1 MGFTVDLKAFERQLN
16 DIEKRALPDA
26 ARGYLNE
33 IAFQSRTALRAQMEK
48 DFDRPNKFTLSA
60 FLVKKADKKDGQRME
75 ATIFARPEQE
85 EYLAFQVFGGVRR
98 KGDVGATPWDV
109 VVGADRSDR
118 HGNVPRRYL
127 AQTAKKAKRE
137 RDQRAK
143 LRTRRAAAKA
153 SPKKRKVDLTWVTR
167 SKNKPGTFFGTIKG
181 RKGYWERPERSL
193 AAPIRVRGIKSVR
206 TTGRLRP
213 LVSMSDQARYQAARF
228 KYADAVIA
236 THRKYGTQARF
247 AEELARA
254 LAKRSKT

>member
-1 MGFTVDLKAFERQLN
+1 MAFTVDLRAFERQLN

-48 DFDRPNKFTLSA
+48 DFDRPNAFTLSA

-85 EYLAFQVFGGVRR
+85 EYLRFQVFGGVRR

-109 VVGADRSDR
+109 VVGADKEDR
-118 HGNVPRRYL
+118 HSNVPRRYL

-153 SPKKRKVDLTWVTR
+153 SPKKGKADLSWVTR
-167 SKNKPGTFFGTIKG
+167 SKNKPGFFGTVKG
-181 RKGYWERPERSL
+181 WKGYWVRPERSL

-206 TTGRLRP
+206 TTGRLRA
-213 LVSMSDQARYQAARF
+213 LVSMSEQARYQAARF

-247 AEELARA
+247 AEELQRA
-254 LAKRSKT
+254 LAKRTNT